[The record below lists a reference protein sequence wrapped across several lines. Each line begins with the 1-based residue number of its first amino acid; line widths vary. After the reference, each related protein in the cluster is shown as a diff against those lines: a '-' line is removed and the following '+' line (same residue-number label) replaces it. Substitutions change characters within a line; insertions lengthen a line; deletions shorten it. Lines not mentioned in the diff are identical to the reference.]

1 MAKAP
6 NFPRLP
12 PAFRGFGS
20 TGLTIFAPASYVL
33 NGRSGSDAAFVGGDD
48 QRGSDEEDE
57 HYQPEEN

>member
-12 PAFRGFGS
+12 PAFRGFGT

-33 NGRSGSDAAFVGGDD
+33 NGRSGSDAAFGG
-48 QRGSDEEDE
+48 GE
-57 HYQPEEN
+57 

>member
-12 PAFRGFGS
+12 PAFRGFGA

-33 NGRSGSDAAFVGGDD
+33 NGRFGSDAAFGD
-48 QRGSDEEDE
+48 GE
-57 HYQPEEN
+57 